1 MLSFMR
7 RFTFTILFSV
17 FALSAIALFAQDD
30 LAQYQTWMKTAA
42 GASRKA
48 NQAITAKDTAAAA
61 TEAGNMAAA
70 FDSIATFWKAKGN
83 SDAQNFAE
91 TARDAGKAAA
101 AATTSDAQAAAL
113 QPVQATCNGCHAATR
128 AGNNFK

>member
-1 MLSFMR
+1 MR
-7 RFTFTILFSV
+7 RFTLTILFSV
-17 FALSAIALFAQDD
+17 FAVSAISLFAQDD

-42 GASRKA
+42 GSSRKA
-48 NQAITAKDTAAAA
+48 SQAVAAKDTAVAA

-83 SDAQNFAE
+83 ADAQKFAE

-101 AATTSDAQAAAL
+101 AATSSDAQADAL
-113 QPVQATCNGCHAATR
+113 KPVQATCGGCHAITR
-128 AGNNFK
+128 AGNNFKQ